1 MLAGGLVLS
10 RARSDS
16 GSGKSMLL
24 RTLREDLGT
33 EASDHDGVEIDPAKA
48 LVNTVGRG
56 FTEALSLLA
65 NLNQPEL

>member
-1 MLAGGLVLS
+1 MVLS

-16 GSGKSMLL
+16 GSGKPMLL
-24 RTLREDLGT
+24 RALREDLGA
-33 EASDHDGVEIDPAKA
+33 EASDLDGVEIDPAKA
-48 LVNTVGRG
+48 LVDAVGRG